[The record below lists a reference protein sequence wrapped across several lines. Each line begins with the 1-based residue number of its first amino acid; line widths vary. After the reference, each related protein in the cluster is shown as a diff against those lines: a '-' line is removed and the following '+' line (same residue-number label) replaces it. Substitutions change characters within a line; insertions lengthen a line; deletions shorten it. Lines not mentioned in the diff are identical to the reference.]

1 MRPPSEMP
9 SRPGRERRVRI
20 PTGRGRTILIVV
32 LVAAFVL
39 ATSLR
44 GIAGWYTDYLWFD
57 SVGAGEVWRDLLG
70 AQISLVAIFTLAF
83 FVLMWVNLAV
93 AERLSGQTIRFGGT
107 NEDELVL
114 RYREVVGRRARLV
127 RGSVAGLLAIFAGS
141 GVAGQWD
148 NWILFRN
155 HQEFGVTDE
164 TFGLDAGFYVF
175 QLPFLRFVAAWM
187 FSALVVVLIAT
198 LVVHYLNGGIRL
210 QASHD
215 RVGAQVKAHLSVLLA
230 ALALVRAAQYF
241 LDRYQLVFS
250 ERGPVDGATYTDVNV
265 QLKAIYLLVLIS
277 LFATVLFIVN
287 IWRRGWVLPVLAVGL
302 WGLVAV
308 LAGELVPAFVQR
320 FRVEPRESA
329 LETPYIE
336 HNMAATRYAL
346 GLDGIDDRDF
356 AADGELTGEQLLAN
370 ADTVRNIR
378 LWDPEEVEASFQRL
392 QAPAP
397 FYEVSDVDVDRYE
410 VDGQLRQV
418 MIALRQLDDAGIPN
432 RGWESTRLVYTSGY
446 GAIMAPANAKT
457 SDGQPSLVL
466 RDIPQDGEESYPSVE
481 NPSLFFGEDQVGYK
495 IVNTT
500 RNELEYQQD
509 EDAEYDEYQG
519 ADGVPLDST
528 LRRAAFALRFGEIEP
543 LISSSITPESR
554 ILLQRDVVDRVES
567 LAPFLR
573 FDHDPY
579 AVLLD
584 GRVVYVI
591 DGYTTSSWFPNAQD
605 VEVDADIPSAS
616 GLSGHDFNYVRN
628 PVKAVVDAYDGT
640 VDFYVV
646 DDEEPILAAYRQ
658 AFPDLFSPID
668 EAPAG
673 LIDHLRYPED
683 LFRVQTSMWG
693 KYHVDDADQLL
704 QGTAAWAV
712 APDPDSSESETTTTQ
727 STAANAA
734 EEPPVAR
741 FQAGI
746 EPTYQLLKLP
756 GEDEVSFVLLRP
768 FTPVSRGQLTAFLTA
783 TPDGRLV
790 SYTMPSD
797 RLPNGPSVAAA
808 GIQQNDTVARL
819 RAQLGQNENEVT
831 FGNVLLV
838 PIEQSIL
845 YVRSMYI
852 TTDSTRVPRITRV
865 VVSFQDGPDSN
876 RVAVGATLDEALTEL
891 FGQSPGTLEEPVDPD
906 DDVDPGED
914 PDATP
919 EEPEEDPDEPGS
931 FDGTDDELLERIEEE
946 FDLADAALAENDLGA
961 YQEHVN
967 EAHRL
972 VEELAARRAG
982 GEGSEGGGDP
992 PSTTTSDPPSTTSA
1006 PPTTGDP
1013 PSTTTAPTT
1022 TQPSG

>member
-9 SRPGRERRVRI
+9 SRPPRERRLRVPR
-20 PTGRGRTILIVV
+20 GRARTILIVV
-32 LVAAFVL
+32 LVAVFVL
-39 ATSLR
+39 GTSLR

-57 SVGAGEVWRDLLG
+57 SVGAGDVWRRLLG
-70 AQISLVAIFTLAF
+70 AQVSLVAIFTLGF
-83 FVLMWVNLAV
+83 FALMWVNLAV

-114 RYREVVGRRARLV
+114 RYREVVGRRSRLV
-127 RGSVAGLLAIFAGS
+127 RGAVAGLIAVVAGS
-141 GVAGQWD
+141 GVAGQWG
-148 NWILFRN
+148 NWLLFR
-155 HQEFGVTDE
+155 HRQDFGVRDE

-175 QLPFLRFVAAWM
+175 QLPFLRFVAGWL
-187 FSALVVVLIAT
+187 FSSLVVVLVASV
-198 LVVHYLNGGIRL
+198 VVHYLNGGIRL
-210 QASHD
+210 QAAQD
-215 RVGAQVKAHLSVLLA
+215 RVGAHVKAHISVLLA
-230 ALALVRAAQYF
+230 AIALVRAAQYF

-250 ERGPVDGATYTDVNV
+250 GRGPVDGATYTDVNV
-265 QLKAIYLLVLIS
+265 QLKAIYLLVMIS

-287 IWRRGWVLPVLAVGL
+287 IWRRGWVLPVIAVGL

-329 LETPYIE
+329 LESPYIE
-336 HNMAATRYAL
+336 HNIAATRYAL
-346 GLDGIDDRDF
+346 GLDGIEERDF

-418 MIALRQLDDAGIPN
+418 MVALRQLDDAGIPN

-466 RDIPQDGEESYPSVE
+466 RDIPQDGEESYPTVE
-481 NPSLFFGEDQVGYK
+481 NASLYFGEGQTGYK
-495 IVNTT
+495 IVNTN

-509 EDAEYDEYQG
+509 DDAEYDQYGG
-519 ADGVPLDST
+519 ADGVPLDGT

-543 LISSSITPESR
+543 LISSSISPESR
-554 ILLQRDVVDRVES
+554 ILLQRDVVSRVES

-584 GRVVYVI
+584 GRIVYVV
-591 DGYTTSSWFPNAQD
+591 DGYTTSDWFPNAQG

-646 DDEEPILAAYRQ
+646 DDEEPILAAYRD
-658 AFPDLFSPID
+658 AFPDLFTPID
-668 EAPAG
+668 DAPPG
-673 LIDHLRYPED
+673 LQDHFRYPED

-712 APDPDSSESETTTTQ
+712 APDPDTSESATTTTQ
-727 STAANAA
+727 STAVNAA

-756 GEDEVSFVLLRP
+756 GEDDVSFVLLRP

-783 TPDGRLV
+783 TPDGELV
-790 SYTMPSD
+790 NYTMPSD

-819 RAQLGQNENEVT
+819 RAQLGQNENEIT

-865 VVSFQDGPDSN
+865 VASFQDGPDSN
-876 RVAVGATLDEALTEL
+876 RVAVGRTLDEALTEL
-891 FGQSPGTLEEPVDPD
+891 FGQSPGTLEEPVAPGSDPD
-906 DDVDPGED
+906 DVDDPGADPDDPGEEPDD
-914 PDATP
+914 PDA
-919 EEPEEDPDEPGS
+919 
-931 FDGTDDELLERIEEE
+931 FDGTDDELLTRIQEE
-946 FDLADAALAENDLGA
+946 FDLADAALAENDLGS
-961 YQEHVN
+961 YQLHVN
-967 EAHRL
+967 EAQRL
-972 VEELAARRAG
+972 VDELAARR
-982 GEGSEGGGDP
+982 EGRDDSTTTTEGDPSDDGDP
-992 PSTTTSDPPSTTSA
+992 PDDATTTA
-1006 PPTTGDP
+1006 PA
-1013 PSTTTAPTT
+1013 TTAPTT
-1022 TQPSG
+1022 TRPSG

>member
-1 MRPPSEMP
+1 MP
-9 SRPGRERRVRI
+9 SRPPRERRLRVPR
-20 PTGRGRTILIVV
+20 GRARTILIVV
-32 LVAAFVL
+32 LVAVFVL
-39 ATSLR
+39 GTSLR

-57 SVGAGEVWRDLLG
+57 SVGAGDVWRRLLG
-70 AQISLVAIFTLAF
+70 AQVSLVAIFTLGF
-83 FVLMWVNLAV
+83 FALMWVNLAV

-114 RYREVVGRRARLV
+114 RYREVVGRRSRLV
-127 RGSVAGLLAIFAGS
+127 RGAVAGLIAVVAGS
-141 GVAGQWD
+141 GVAGQWG
-148 NWILFRN
+148 NWLLFR
-155 HQEFGVTDE
+155 HRQDFGVRDE

-175 QLPFLRFVAAWM
+175 QLPFLRFVAGWL
-187 FSALVVVLIAT
+187 FSSLVVVLVASV
-198 LVVHYLNGGIRL
+198 VVHYLNGGIRL
-210 QASHD
+210 QAAQD
-215 RVGAQVKAHLSVLLA
+215 RVGAHVKAHISVLLA
-230 ALALVRAAQYF
+230 AIALVRAAQYF

-250 ERGPVDGATYTDVNV
+250 GRGPVDGATYTDVNV
-265 QLKAIYLLVLIS
+265 QLKAIYLLVMIS

-287 IWRRGWVLPVLAVGL
+287 IWRRGWVLPVIAVGL

-329 LETPYIE
+329 LESPYIE
-336 HNMAATRYAL
+336 HNIAATRYAL
-346 GLDGIDDRDF
+346 GLDGIEERDF

-418 MIALRQLDDAGIPN
+418 MVALRQLDDAGIPN

-466 RDIPQDGEESYPSVE
+466 RDIPQDGEESYPTVE
-481 NPSLFFGEDQVGYK
+481 NASLYFGEGQTGYK
-495 IVNTT
+495 IVNTN

-509 EDAEYDEYQG
+509 DDAEYDQYGG
-519 ADGVPLDST
+519 ADGVPLDGT

-543 LISSSITPESR
+543 LISSSISPESR
-554 ILLQRDVVDRVES
+554 ILLQRDVVSRVES

-584 GRVVYVI
+584 GRIVYVV
-591 DGYTTSSWFPNAQD
+591 DGYTTSDWFPNAQG

-640 VDFYVV
+640 VDLYVV
-646 DDEEPILAAYRQ
+646 DDEEPILAAYRD
-658 AFPDLFSPID
+658 AFPDLFTPID
-668 EAPAG
+668 DAPPG
-673 LIDHLRYPED
+673 LQDHFRYPED

-712 APDPDSSESETTTTQ
+712 APDPDTSESATTTTQ
-727 STAANAA
+727 STAVNAA

-756 GEDEVSFVLLRP
+756 GEDDVSFVLLRP

-783 TPDGRLV
+783 TPDGELV
-790 SYTMPSD
+790 NYTMPSD

-819 RAQLGQNENEVT
+819 RAQLGQNENEIT

-865 VVSFQDGPDSN
+865 VASFQDGPDSN
-876 RVAVGATLDEALTEL
+876 RVAVGRTLDEALTEL
-891 FGQSPGTLEEPVDPD
+891 FGQSPGTLEEPVAPGSDPD
-906 DDVDPGED
+906 DVDDPGADPDDPGEEPDD
-914 PDATP
+914 PDA
-919 EEPEEDPDEPGS
+919 
-931 FDGTDDELLERIEEE
+931 FDGTDDELLTRIQEE
-946 FDLADAALAENDLGA
+946 FDLADAALAENDLGS
-961 YQEHVN
+961 YQLHVN
-967 EAHRL
+967 EAQRL
-972 VEELAARRAG
+972 VDELAARR
-982 GEGSEGGGDP
+982 EGRDDSTTTTEGDPSDDGDP
-992 PSTTTSDPPSTTSA
+992 PDDATTTA
-1006 PPTTGDP
+1006 PA
-1013 PSTTTAPTT
+1013 TTAPTT
-1022 TQPSG
+1022 TRPSG

>member
-1 MRPPSEMP
+1 MP
-9 SRPGRERRVRI
+9 SRPPRERRLRVPR
-20 PTGRGRTILIVV
+20 GRARTILIVV
-32 LVAAFVL
+32 LVAVFVL
-39 ATSLR
+39 GTSLR

-57 SVGAGEVWRDLLG
+57 SVGAGDVWRRLLG
-70 AQISLVAIFTLAF
+70 AQVSLVAIFTLGF
-83 FVLMWVNLAV
+83 FALMWVNLAV

-114 RYREVVGRRARLV
+114 RYREVVGRRSRLV
-127 RGSVAGLLAIFAGS
+127 RGAVAGLIAVVAGS
-141 GVAGQWD
+141 GVAGQWG
-148 NWILFRN
+148 NWLLFR
-155 HQEFGVTDE
+155 HRQDFGVRDE

-175 QLPFLRFVAAWM
+175 QLPFLRFVAGWL
-187 FSALVVVLIAT
+187 FSSLVVVLIASV
-198 LVVHYLNGGIRL
+198 VVHYLNGGIRL
-210 QASHD
+210 QAAQD
-215 RVGAQVKAHLSVLLA
+215 RVGAHVKAHISVLLA
-230 ALALVRAAQYF
+230 AIALVRAAQYF

-250 ERGPVDGATYTDVNV
+250 GRGPVDGATYTDVNV
-265 QLKAIYLLVLIS
+265 QLKAIYLLVMIS

-287 IWRRGWVLPVLAVGL
+287 IWRRGWVLPVIAVGL

-329 LETPYIE
+329 LESPYIE
-336 HNMAATRYAL
+336 HNIAATRYAL
-346 GLDGIDDRDF
+346 GLDGIEERDF

-418 MIALRQLDDAGIPN
+418 MVALRQLDDAGIPN

-466 RDIPQDGEESYPSVE
+466 RDIPQDGEESYPTVE
-481 NPSLFFGEDQVGYK
+481 NASLYFGEGQTGYK
-495 IVNTT
+495 IVNTN

-509 EDAEYDEYQG
+509 DDAEYDQYGG
-519 ADGVPLDST
+519 ADGVPLDGT

-543 LISSSITPESR
+543 LISSSISPESR
-554 ILLQRDVVDRVES
+554 ILLQRDVVSRVES

-584 GRVVYVI
+584 GRIVYVV
-591 DGYTTSSWFPNAQD
+591 DGYTTSDWFPNAQG

-646 DDEEPILAAYRQ
+646 DDEEPILAAYRD
-658 AFPDLFSPID
+658 AFPDLFTPID
-668 EAPAG
+668 DAPPG
-673 LIDHLRYPED
+673 LQDHFRYPED

-712 APDPDSSESETTTTQ
+712 APDPDTSESATTTTQ
-727 STAANAA
+727 STAVNAA

-756 GEDEVSFVLLRP
+756 GEDDVSFVLLRP

-783 TPDGRLV
+783 TPDGELV
-790 SYTMPSD
+790 NYTMPSD

-819 RAQLGQNENEVT
+819 RAQLGQNENEIT

-865 VVSFQDGPDSN
+865 VASFQDGPDSN
-876 RVAVGATLDEALTEL
+876 RVAVGRTLDEALTEL
-891 FGQSPGTLEEPVDPD
+891 FGQSPGTLEEPVAPGSDPD
-906 DDVDPGED
+906 DVDDPGADPDDPGEEPDD
-914 PDATP
+914 PDA
-919 EEPEEDPDEPGS
+919 
-931 FDGTDDELLERIEEE
+931 FDGTDDELLTRIQEE
-946 FDLADAALAENDLGA
+946 FDLADAALAENDLGS
-961 YQEHVN
+961 YQLHVN
-967 EAHRL
+967 EAQRL
-972 VEELAARRAG
+972 VDELAARR
-982 GEGSEGGGDP
+982 EGRDDSTTTTEGDPSDDGDP
-992 PSTTTSDPPSTTSA
+992 PDDATTTA
-1006 PPTTGDP
+1006 PA
-1013 PSTTTAPTT
+1013 TTAPTT
-1022 TQPSG
+1022 TRPSG

>member
-1 MRPPSEMP
+1 MP
-9 SRPGRERRVRI
+9 SRPPRERRLRVPR
-20 PTGRGRTILIVV
+20 GRARTILIVV
-32 LVAAFVL
+32 LVAVFVL
-39 ATSLR
+39 GTSLR

-57 SVGAGEVWRDLLG
+57 SVGAGDVWRRLLG
-70 AQISLVAIFTLAF
+70 AQVSLVAIFTLGF
-83 FVLMWVNLAV
+83 FALMWVNLAV

-114 RYREVVGRRARLV
+114 RYREVVGRRSRLV
-127 RGSVAGLLAIFAGS
+127 RGAVAGLIAVVAGS
-141 GVAGQWD
+141 GVAGQWG
-148 NWILFRN
+148 NWLLFR
-155 HQEFGVTDE
+155 HRQDFGVRDE

-175 QLPFLRFVAAWM
+175 QLPFLRFVAGWL
-187 FSALVVVLIAT
+187 FSSLVVVLVASV
-198 LVVHYLNGGIRL
+198 VVHYLNGGIRL
-210 QASHD
+210 QAAQD
-215 RVGAQVKAHLSVLLA
+215 RVGAHVKAHISVLLA
-230 ALALVRAAQYF
+230 AIALVRAAQYF

-250 ERGPVDGATYTDVNV
+250 GRGPVDGATYTDVNV
-265 QLKAIYLLVLIS
+265 QLKAIYLLVMIS

-287 IWRRGWVLPVLAVGL
+287 IWRRGWVLPVIAVGL

-329 LETPYIE
+329 LESPYIE
-336 HNMAATRYAL
+336 HNIAATRYAL
-346 GLDGIDDRDF
+346 GLDGIEERDF

-418 MIALRQLDDAGIPN
+418 MVALRQLDDAGIPN

-466 RDIPQDGEESYPSVE
+466 RDIPQDGEESYPTVE
-481 NPSLFFGEDQVGYK
+481 NASLYFGEGQTGYK
-495 IVNTT
+495 IVNTN

-509 EDAEYDEYQG
+509 DDAEYDQYGG
-519 ADGVPLDST
+519 ADGVPLDGT

-543 LISSSITPESR
+543 LISSSISPESR
-554 ILLQRDVVDRVES
+554 ILLQRDVVSRVES

-584 GRVVYVI
+584 GRIVYVV
-591 DGYTTSSWFPNAQD
+591 DGYTTSDWFPNAQG

-646 DDEEPILAAYRQ
+646 DDEEPILAAYRD
-658 AFPDLFSPID
+658 AFPDLFTPID
-668 EAPAG
+668 DAPPG
-673 LIDHLRYPED
+673 LQDHFRYPED

-712 APDPDSSESETTTTQ
+712 APDPDTSESATTTTQ
-727 STAANAA
+727 STAVNAA

-756 GEDEVSFVLLRP
+756 GEDDVSFVLLRP

-783 TPDGRLV
+783 TPDGELV
-790 SYTMPSD
+790 NYTMPSD

-819 RAQLGQNENEVT
+819 RAQLGQNENEIT

-865 VVSFQDGPDSN
+865 VASFQDGPDSN
-876 RVAVGATLDEALTEL
+876 RVAVGRTLDEALTEL
-891 FGQSPGTLEEPVDPD
+891 FGQSPGTLEEPVAPGSDPD
-906 DDVDPGED
+906 DVDDPGADPDDPGEEPDD
-914 PDATP
+914 PDA
-919 EEPEEDPDEPGS
+919 
-931 FDGTDDELLERIEEE
+931 FDGTDDELLTRIQEE
-946 FDLADAALAENDLGA
+946 FDLADAALAENDLGS
-961 YQEHVN
+961 YQLHVN
-967 EAHRL
+967 EAQRL
-972 VEELAARRAG
+972 VDELAARR
-982 GEGSEGGGDP
+982 EGRDDSTTTTEGDPSDDGDP
-992 PSTTTSDPPSTTSA
+992 PDDATTTA
-1006 PPTTGDP
+1006 PA
-1013 PSTTTAPTT
+1013 TTAPTT
-1022 TQPSG
+1022 TRPSG

>member
-9 SRPGRERRVRI
+9 SRPPRERRLRVPR
-20 PTGRGRTILIVV
+20 GRARTILIVV
-32 LVAAFVL
+32 LVAVFVL
-39 ATSLR
+39 GTSLR

-57 SVGAGEVWRDLLG
+57 SVGAGDVWRRLLG
-70 AQISLVAIFTLAF
+70 AQVSLVAIFTLGF
-83 FVLMWVNLAV
+83 FALMWVNLAV

-114 RYREVVGRRARLV
+114 RYREVVGRRSRLV
-127 RGSVAGLLAIFAGS
+127 RGAVAGLIAVVAGS
-141 GVAGQWD
+141 GVAGQWG
-148 NWILFRN
+148 NWLLFR
-155 HQEFGVTDE
+155 HRQDFGVRDE

-175 QLPFLRFVAAWM
+175 QLPFLRFVAGWL
-187 FSALVVVLIAT
+187 FSSLVVVLVASV
-198 LVVHYLNGGIRL
+198 VVHYLNGGIRL
-210 QASHD
+210 QAAQD
-215 RVGAQVKAHLSVLLA
+215 RVGAHVKAHISVLLA
-230 ALALVRAAQYF
+230 AIALVRAAQYF

-250 ERGPVDGATYTDVNV
+250 GRGPVDGATYTDVNV
-265 QLKAIYLLVLIS
+265 QLKAIYLLVMIS

-287 IWRRGWVLPVLAVGL
+287 IWRRGWVLPVIAVGL

-329 LETPYIE
+329 LESPYIE
-336 HNMAATRYAL
+336 HNIAATRYAL
-346 GLDGIDDRDF
+346 GLDGIEERDF

-418 MIALRQLDDAGIPN
+418 MVALRQLDDAGIPN

-466 RDIPQDGEESYPSVE
+466 RDIPQDGEESYPTVE
-481 NPSLFFGEDQVGYK
+481 NASLYFGEGQTGYK
-495 IVNTT
+495 IVNTN

-509 EDAEYDEYQG
+509 DDAEYDQYGG
-519 ADGVPLDST
+519 ADGVPLDGT

-543 LISSSITPESR
+543 LISSSISPESR
-554 ILLQRDVVDRVES
+554 ILLQRDVVSRVES

-584 GRVVYVI
+584 GRIVYVV
-591 DGYTTSSWFPNAQD
+591 DGYTTSDWFPNAQG

-640 VDFYVV
+640 VDLYVV
-646 DDEEPILAAYRQ
+646 DDEEPILAAYRD
-658 AFPDLFSPID
+658 AFPDLFTPID
-668 EAPAG
+668 DAPPG
-673 LIDHLRYPED
+673 LQDHFRYPED

-712 APDPDSSESETTTTQ
+712 APDPDTSESATTTTQ
-727 STAANAA
+727 STAVNAA

-756 GEDEVSFVLLRP
+756 GEDDVSFVLLRP

-783 TPDGRLV
+783 TPDGELV
-790 SYTMPSD
+790 NYTMPSD

-819 RAQLGQNENEVT
+819 RAQLGQNENEIT

-865 VVSFQDGPDSN
+865 VASFQDGPDSN
-876 RVAVGATLDEALTEL
+876 RVAVGRTLDEALTEL
-891 FGQSPGTLEEPVDPD
+891 FGQSPGTLEEPVAPGSDPD
-906 DDVDPGED
+906 DVDDPGADPDDPGEEPDD
-914 PDATP
+914 PDA
-919 EEPEEDPDEPGS
+919 
-931 FDGTDDELLERIEEE
+931 FDGTDDELLTRIQEE
-946 FDLADAALAENDLGA
+946 FDLADAALAENDLGS
-961 YQEHVN
+961 YQLHVN
-967 EAHRL
+967 EAQRL
-972 VEELAARRAG
+972 VDELAARR
-982 GEGSEGGGDP
+982 EGRDDSTTTTEGDPSDDGDP
-992 PSTTTSDPPSTTSA
+992 PDDATTTA
-1006 PPTTGDP
+1006 PA
-1013 PSTTTAPTT
+1013 TTAPTT
-1022 TQPSG
+1022 TRPSG